1 MINAWIT
8 ILRSYNKPTLL
19 IQRPIKRITCRG
31 HKMWQHLSPSRI
43 RVRVFSLGCNL
54 HRDDENAPFCHFW
67 SDFFQIFGQLDD
79 CHEELY
85 LPVKL
90 LWSYS
95 KQWLQKRENKYN
107 RVAARQQFTISSKLR
122 RRPWPCRRAPRP
134 YYLFKMRAQL
144 HCSISETAVQHRQ
157 QVGGKNLK
165 DDH

>member
-1 MINAWIT
+1 MIFFH
-8 ILRSYNKPTLL
+8 P
-19 IQRPIKRITCRG
+19 G
-31 HKMWQHLSPSRI
+31 HTVPSCYWYKSPSRI

-90 LWSYS
+90 SWSYS

-144 HCSISETAVQHRQ
+144 HCSISETAVQQATSRRE
-157 QVGGKNLK
+157 KIWK
-165 DDH
+165 MIISY